1 MQILP
6 KRLATKIPAIMVVS
20 VTILVALFVFVA
32 SWMGGETSKKLTEN
46 ALLNA
51 ARGKTSTVEVYFQ
64 QIQEKMASLLT
75 HTTTQN
81 AATEM
86 QSGWK
91 TLGDKASAEMR
102 KIFIQDNPN
111 PAGERY
117 KYIPNEENFNRYLTA
132 HAKYQENV
140 GQLLEGD
147 IFKDLMIFDKFGDL
161 YYSYQKTDEF
171 GKNIKT
177 KGAFQPKLADAVNPI
192 LKSALEDPKK
202 VIKGFN
208 FTGFILNNGGI
219 SGYLVGP
226 ASKWGLTLGAVALE
240 IDTSRF
246 SSILSDRSGLGKT
259 GGVELVSTDM
269 EQVDFAQHTT
279 GQLSGTQS
287 ALVSKSLAG
296 DVATG
301 DVDVDGKKTLG
312 ISVPVEVF
320 GKHWAVYTHQSYDE
334 LMEPAN
340 NLTNSLLILGVVSLL
355 LMAGLVVWFIRRS
368 LAPLQQLNQGVME
381 IANQNLDVELPSAER
396 KDEIGELTRSVE
408 VLRSNALE
416 RRQLQEQTYQE
427 QIARENRQ
435 KAIESMIDGFRS
447 SSSDLLN
454 TVSGNME
461 NMQRAAKILSDV
473 ADQTADKANSS
484 ASASE
489 VASGN
494 VQTVAS
500 AAEELSASIEE
511 IKRQVDETSKVVHQ
525 ATAAT
530 RETTETVSGLS
541 HSAQKIGDVVSLIQ
555 AIAEQTNLLALNATI
570 EAARAGEHGKGFAV
584 VAAEVKELANQTS
597 KATEEISSQI
607 QGIQSA
613 TDQAVSAI
621 QGIADTMEKV
631 NEYTSTISLAVD
643 EQGTAT
649 YEISRNVAQAASG
662 TQQVAGN
669 MSDLSV
675 SITQTTQSVDEVEK
689 SSSDV
694 AQRTDQ
700 LRNEVDSFLKNVASA

>member
-1 MQILP
+1 MQIVP

-20 VTILVALFVFVA
+20 VTLLVALFVVVA

-46 ALLNA
+46 ALFNA

-64 QIQEKMASLLT
+64 QIQEKMGSVLT

-81 AATEM
+81 AATEI

-91 TLGDKASAEMR
+91 SLGDTASADLR
-102 KIFIQDNPN
+102 RLFIDENPN
-111 PAGERY
+111 GAADRY
-117 KYIPNEENFNRYLTA
+117 KYLPAEKGFNRYLSA
-132 HAKYQENV
+132 HSKYHE
-140 GQLLEGD
+140 GIGGLLEGD
-147 IFKDLMIFDKFGDL
+147 IFRDMMLFDKDGNL
-161 YYSYQKTDEF
+161 YYSYRKSNVF
-171 GKNIKT
+171 GKNIDSD
-177 KGAFQPKLADAVNPI
+177 KGFEPKLKQAVDPI
-192 LKSALEDPKK
+192 LTSAKEDPKK
-202 VIKGFN
+202 VIEGFR
-208 FTGFILNNGGI
+208 FTGFILENG
-219 SGYLVGP
+219 SMTGYLIGP
-226 ASKWGLTLGAVALE
+226 ATKWGLTLGAVALE

-246 SSILSDRSGLGKT
+246 EAILSDRSGLGKT
-259 GGVELVSTDM
+259 GGVELVSSDL
-269 EQVDFAQHTT
+269 EQIDFINHTT
-279 GQLSGTQS
+279 SQLSGTQS
-287 ALVSKSLAG
+287 ALVTKALAG
-296 DVATG
+296 EVAQG
-301 DVDVDGKKTLG
+301 DVEKDGEKTLA
-312 ISVPVEVF
+312 ISVPFDVF
-320 GKHWAVYTHQSYDE
+320 GKHWAVYTHQAYSE

-340 NLTNSLLILGVVSLL
+340 KLTNSLLILGVVSLV
-355 LMAGLVVWFIRRS
+355 LMAGLVVWFIRSS

-416 RRQLQEQTYQE
+416 RRQLQEQTHDE

-435 KAIESMIDGFRS
+435 KAVEQMIDGFRA

-454 TVSGNME
+454 TVSDNMQT
-461 NMQRAAKILSDV
+461 MQRAAKILSEV
-473 ADQTADKANSS
+473 ADQTADKAGSS
-484 ASASE
+484 AAASE

-511 IKRQVDETSKVVHQ
+511 IKRQVDETSQVVNQ

-530 RETTETVSGLS
+530 RETTQTVSGLS

-607 QGIQSA
+607 QGIQAA

-643 EQGTAT
+643 EQGSAT

-662 TQQVAGN
+662 TQEVAGN
-669 MSDLSV
+669 MSELSA
-675 SITQTTQSVDEVEK
+675 SITQTTQSVDEVER

>member
-20 VTILVALFVFVA
+20 VTLLVALFVVVA
-32 SWMGGETSKKLTEN
+32 SWMGGETSRKLTEN

-64 QIQEKMASLLT
+64 QIQEKMGSLLS
-75 HTTTQN
+75 HTTTAD

-86 QSGWK
+86 LSGWK
-91 TLGDKASAEMR
+91 TLGEDATGTAR
-102 KIFIQDNPN
+102 DIFIKNNPN
-111 PAGERY
+111 SADERY
-117 KYIPNEENFNRYLTA
+117 KYLPESKEFNRYISA
-132 HAKYQENV
+132 HAKYQNEI
-140 GQLLEGD
+140 GKLLDGD
-147 IFKDLMIFDKFGDL
+147 IFRDMMIFDKEGNL
-161 YYSYQKTDEF
+161 YYSYRKSDEF
-171 GKNIKT
+171 GRNINA
-177 KGAFQPKLADAVNPI
+177 GGNFQSKLVEAVNPI
-192 LKSALEDPKK
+192 LESAKQDPKK
-202 VIKGFN
+202 PIEGVN
-208 FTGFILNNGGI
+208 FTGFLLHDGKI

-226 ASKWGLTLGAVALE
+226 ASKWGLTLGAIALE

-246 SSILSDRSGLGKT
+246 SSILSDRSGLGET
-259 GGVELVSTDM
+259 GGVEIVSSDM
-269 EQVDFAQHTT
+269 EQVDFTHHST

-287 ALVSKSLAG
+287 ELVAKTLAG
-296 DVATG
+296 EVATG
-301 DVDVDGKKTLG
+301 DVDMNGKKTLA

-320 GKHWAVYTHQSYDE
+320 GKHWAVYTHQAYSE
-334 LMEPAN
+334 LLEPAN
-340 NLTNSLLILGVVSLL
+340 KLTNSLLILGVVSLV
-355 LMAGLVVWFIRRS
+355 LMGGAVIWFIRHS

-396 KDEIGELTRSVE
+396 QDEIGELTRSVE

-416 RRQLQEQTYQE
+416 RRQLQEQSQ
-427 QIARENRQ
+427 REHTEREARQ
-435 KAIESMIDGFRS
+435 KAIEGMIDGFRTS
-447 SSSDLLN
+447 STDLLN

-461 NMQRAAKILSDV
+461 NMQRAAKILSEV
-473 ADQTADKANSS
+473 ADQTADKAGSS
-484 ASASE
+484 AAASE

-511 IKRQVDETSKVVHQ
+511 IKRQVDETSQVVHK

-607 QGIQSA
+607 QGIQAA

-643 EQGTAT
+643 EQGSAT

-662 TQQVAGN
+662 TQEVAGN

-694 AQRTDQ
+694 AQRTVQ
-700 LRNEVDSFLKNVASA
+700 LRNEVDTFLRNVASA

>member
-6 KRLATKIPAIMVVS
+6 KRLATKIPAVMVVS
-20 VTILVALFVFVA
+20 ITILVAMFVVVA
-32 SWMGGETSKKLTEN
+32 SWMGGETSVKLTEN

-51 ARGKTSTVEVYFQ
+51 ARGKTGMVEVYFQ
-64 QIQEKMASLLT
+64 QIQQKMGSLLT
-75 HTTTQN
+75 HTTTSN
-81 AATEM
+81 AATEL

-91 TLGDKASAEMR
+91 TLGDEATSQIR
-102 KIFIQDNPN
+102 KIYLEDNPN
-111 PAGERY
+111 SPEERY
-117 KYIPNEENFNRYLTA
+117 KLGEVDAGYNRYASA
-132 HAKYQENV
+132 HGKYQAEI
-140 GQLLEGD
+140 GKLLEGD
-147 IFKDLMIFDKFGDL
+147 IFKDMMMFDKSGIM
-161 YYSYQKTDEF
+161 YYSYLKTDEF
-171 GKNIKT
+171 TKNINQD
-177 KGAFQPKLADAVNPI
+177 GVFQPQLVEAVEPI
-192 LKSALEDPKK
+192 LQSAIKDPKTP
-202 VIKGFN
+202 IKGFN
-208 FTGFILNNGGI
+208 FTGFLLKDGKIK
-219 SGYLVGP
+219 GYLVGP
-226 ASKWGLTLGAVALE
+226 ATKWGLTLGAIALE
-240 IDTSRF
+240 INTDRF
-246 SSILSDRSGLGKT
+246 ASILGDRSGLGKT
-259 GGVELVSTDM
+259 GGVELVSDSM
-269 EQVDFAQHTT
+269 EQVDFTNHTT
-279 GQLSGTQS
+279 SQLTGTEN
-287 ALVSKSLAG
+287 ALVAKAQSGQVVTGDVEINGDKSLAI
-296 DVATG
+296 A
-301 DVDVDGKKTLG
+301 
-312 ISVPVEVF
+312 VPVNVF
-320 GKHWAVYTHQSYDE
+320 NKHWAVYTHQKYSE
-334 LMEPAN
+334 LMEPSN

-355 LMAGLVVWFIRRS
+355 IIAGFGVWFFRRM

-381 IANQNLDVELPSAER
+381 IAQQNLDVELPSADR

-416 RRQLQEQTYQE
+416 RRHLQQQSEKEHLDQ
-427 QIARENRQ
+427 ENRQ
-435 KAIESMIDGFRS
+435 HAIERLIDGFRNS
-447 SSSDLLN
+447 STDLLN
-454 TVSGNME
+454 TVSDNMH
-461 NMQRAAKILSDV
+461 NMQRAAKILSEV
-473 ADQTADKANSS
+473 ADQTADKAGSS

-489 VASGN
+489 IASGN

-511 IKRQVDETSKVVHQ
+511 IKRQVAETSQVVHK

-607 QGIQSA
+607 QGIQTA
-613 TDQAVSAI
+613 TDQAVTAI

-643 EQGTAT
+643 EQGSAT

-669 MSDLSV
+669 MSELSA
-675 SITQTTQSVDEVEK
+675 SITQTTQSVDEVER

-694 AQRTDQ
+694 GQRTDQ
-700 LRNEVDSFLKNVASA
+700 LRNEVDTFLKNVANA